1 MRCISRILGE
11 DDDDEYEE
19 VLDPSEVYFSIK
31 DGIDAATPELE
42 STIAQ
47 DGVYSY
53 LYAKNILKARFKQ
66 GEPAIVKDSENP
78 FIRDLAD
85 EYANFLLKVSIQDYL
100 DFTVSNDRSLNF
112 GVE

>member
-19 VLDPSEVYFSIK
+19 VLDPGEVYFSIK

-42 STIAQ
+42 STIAE
-47 DGVYSY
+47 DGLYSY

-85 EYANFLLKVSIQDYL
+85 EYAKFLLTFSIQDYL
-100 DFTVSNDRSLNF
+100 DFALSNNLSLHF